1 MSFVHLHVHTEY
13 SLLDGFSNI
22 NRLIKRVKELDMPAV
37 SITDHGTM
45 FGVVDFFRAASSE
58 GIKPII
64 GLETYVAER
73 GMQDRDPQLDKQ
85 SYHLVLLAENQ
96 VGYQNLLK
104 LASAAQLD
112 GFYYRPR
119 IDHALLESHSEG
131 LIATSACMAG
141 EIPRAILEDNPD
153 KAHRKLEWYFDVFGR
168 DRFFLELQ
176 RHDMDDL
183 ERVNQA
189 LLEMGKRYGARY
201 IATNDV
207 HYINESDSYLQ
218 DIQLAIST
226 ASLLSDPNRFRMQG
240 NTYYLRTPQEMATL
254 FNDVPEAIENTLL
267 VAERCSVDLTPH
279 GYHLPQF
286 EVPEGYSAE
295 SYLRELCEKGLL
307 RRYGEHA
314 NDPQVRERLEY
325 ELGVIHQMGFDA
337 YFLIVW
343 DLCRY
348 AAEQGIWYNT
358 RGSAAGSMVA
368 YTLDI
373 TTLEPISH
381 GLYFERFLNPAR
393 ISMPD
398 IDLDFQDDMRARVM
412 EYCAHKYGD
421 DRVAQIITFGTLGAK
436 AAIRDV
442 GRVKDIPLSEVD
454 RVAKLIPMMPGT
466 TLDSALEEVPD
477 FKAVYEDP
485 ETPYIRDLIDT
496 ARGMEGLVRNAGTHA
511 AGVVISD
518 LPIINYAPLH
528 RPTSNSE
535 DNPIKSLVQ
544 FEMNIVDYMGLLKVD
559 FLGLATLKVMEHAC
573 RLIRERHG
581 QVWSLANIPV
591 DDVETYKF
599 LGQGHTAGVFQF
611 EGSGMTRYIMQMQ
624 PKNLDNLIAMVALFR
639 PGPMQFIPSYIKRM
653 HGEEPVS
660 YLDPALEP
668 IFKDT
673 YGIPI
678 YQEQLMFAAISIAG
692 YAPGEADNL
701 RKAIS
706 KKKAKE
712 IERHRNAF
720 INGASERGMNA
731 DIAAQIFDS
740 WEGFARYGF
749 NKSHAANYAV
759 LAVQTAFLKLHYPV
773 EYMTAL
779 LTAEVNNSEKV
790 ALYVADCRSM
800 GIEVRPP
807 DINCSEWGFTIE
819 DDDGRHSIRFGL
831 GAIKNVGHAPV
842 DLILETRRE
851 GAFADLNDI
860 ARRVDLRQVGK
871 RALESLVRV
880 GALDRFG
887 SRVAILDALDRLISV
902 STSHFR
908 AAQAGQLS
916 FFGNVEGIEDDIV
929 LSTPLNID
937 PREQLEW
944 ERELIG
950 LFVSDHPLSPYV
962 PYIKQKITHLSAQ
975 LSEVHHKGQVRVAG
989 MVVRY
994 RPHLAKS
1001 GKYMGFVTI
1010 EDIQGAIE
1018 LVIFPDTWG
1027 KYRELVQVDNVLIA
1041 YGKADAES
1049 SDPKVLVDRLVLVR
1063 EEDLANMELAMDV
1076 EPALQNGTNN
1086 GSSPVLEESFP
1097 LVPETE
1103 MVWDEA
1109 DDEEDLY
1116 PIAEDDEGE
1125 LPGADL
1131 TEPLPLHTPASQEQP
1146 DDHPSYQAAASTRL
1160 IRESA
1165 QPLPQDEPA
1174 LRGQADELPAV
1185 ETGMPP
1191 TTEIDEP
1198 HLDLEQFITADAVPE
1213 NLIPLTFLV
1222 APAGTRSSPEEKDQP
1237 RMLTVVLRHTSDKN
1251 RDIRRL
1257 FRVHGLLH
1265 ACPGQD
1271 RFSFLIYEGGH
1282 YFLMEFPN
1290 ESTHITHGLIRKVAE
1305 LVGGEDN
1312 LRIERINLM

>member
-22 NRLIKRVKELDMPAV
+22 NRLIKRVKELGMPAV

-45 FGVVDFFRAASSE
+45 FGVVDFFRAASAE

-73 GMQDRDPQLDKQ
+73 RMYDRDPQFDKQ

-96 VGYQNLLK
+96 TGYQNLLS
-104 LASAAQLD
+104 LASAAQLE
-112 GFYYRPR
+112 GFYYKPR
-119 IDHALLESHSEG
+119 IDHELLAAHSEG
-131 LIATSACMAG
+131 LIATSSCMVG
-141 EIPRAILEDNPD
+141 EIPRAIREGNPD
-153 KAHRKLEWYFDVFGR
+153 KAYRKLDWYFDVFGR

-183 ERVNQA
+183 ESINQA
-189 LLEMGKRYGARY
+189 LLEMGKRYQARY

-207 HYINESDSYLQ
+207 HYINESDAYLQ

-226 ASLLSDPNRFRMQG
+226 ASLLSTPDRFRMNG
-240 NTYYLRTPQEMATL
+240 NTYYLRTPQEMAGL
-254 FNDVPEAIENTLL
+254 FADVPESIENTLL
-267 VAERCSVDLTPH
+267 IADRCSVDLTPQ

-286 EVPEGYSAE
+286 DVPQGYSVQ

-307 RRYGEHA
+307 KRYGEHA

-325 ELGVIHQMGFDA
+325 ELGVIHEMGFDA

-348 AAEQGIWYNT
+348 ASEQGIWYNT
-358 RGSAAGSMVA
+358 RGSAAGSLVA

-373 TTLEPISH
+373 TTLEPLSH

-398 IDLDFQDDMRARVM
+398 IDLDFQDDMRAKVM
-412 EYCAHKYGD
+412 EYCANKYGD
-421 DRVAQIITFGTLGAK
+421 DRVAQIVTFGTLGAK

-454 RVAKLIPMMPGT
+454 RVAKLIPSLPGT
-466 TLDSALEEVPD
+466 TLDGALVEVPE

-485 ETPYIRDLIDT
+485 ETPYIHDLIDT

-511 AGVVISD
+511 AGVVITD

-528 RPTSNSE
+528 RPTSSSE

-544 FEMNIVDYMGLLKVD
+544 FEMNVVDYMGLLKVD

-581 QVWSLANIPV
+581 QDWSLANIPV
-591 DDVETYKF
+591 NDEETFEF
-599 LGQGHTAGVFQF
+599 LGKGHTAGVFQF
-611 EGSGMTRYIMQMQ
+611 EGSGMTRYIIQMQ

-692 YAPGEADNL
+692 YEPGEADNL

-712 IERHRNAF
+712 IERHRNNF
-720 INGASERGMNA
+720 ISGAAKRGMKEE
-731 DIAAQIFDS
+731 IAAQIFDS

-759 LAVQTAFLKLHYPV
+759 LAVQTAYLKLHYPV

-779 LTAEVNNSEKV
+779 LTAEVNNSDKV
-790 ALYVADCRSM
+790 AFYVADCRSM

-842 DLILETRRE
+842 DLILEARRE
-851 GAFADLNDI
+851 GPFDDLNEF

-871 RALESLVRV
+871 RALESLARV

-887 SRVAILDALDRLISV
+887 ARPAILDALDRIISV

-916 FFGNVEGIEDDIV
+916 FFGTVEGIEDDIE
-929 LSTPLNID
+929 LSAPLGID

-944 ERELIG
+944 ERELLG

-962 PYIKQKITHLSAQ
+962 PYLKQRISHFSTQ
-975 LSEVHHKGQVRVAG
+975 LGEVRHKGQVRVAG
-989 MVVRY
+989 MVVRF
-994 RPHLAKS
+994 RPHLTKS

-1010 EDIQGAIE
+1010 EDIQGAME
-1018 LVIFPDTWG
+1018 LVVFPEAWG
-1027 KYRELVQVDNVLIA
+1027 KYRELVQVDRVLIA
-1041 YGKADAES
+1041 HGRVDTES
-1049 SDPKVLVDRLVLVR
+1049 SEPKVLCDRLIVVR
-1063 EEDLANMELAMDV
+1063 EEDLITSE
-1076 EPALQNGTNN
+1076 TT
-1086 GSSPVLEESFP
+1086 
-1097 LVPETE
+1097 PETE
-1103 MVWDEA
+1103 PMLADANTVGLAQALEDPFMGVPPADLMWGEPGEDE
-1109 DDEEDLY
+1109 LFS
-1116 PIAEDDEGE
+1116 PEDDEDEKDTAGN
-1125 LPGADL
+1125 
-1131 TEPLPLHTPASQEQP
+1131 TMPLSPQPSVSDEDGQPAESG
-1146 DDHPSYQAAASTRL
+1146 SYQAAPAANL

-1165 QPLPQDEPA
+1165 PAAQTEPA
-1174 LRGQADELPAV
+1174 LEPILMEDIPPAGIEALPPASIGEV
-1185 ETGMPP
+1185 Q
-1191 TTEIDEP
+1191 D
-1198 HLDLEQFITADAVPE
+1198 DLEQFIETEALPE

-1222 APAGTRSSPEEKDQP
+1222 APAGTRSSAEEDDQP
-1237 RMLTVVLRHTSDKN
+1237 RMLTVVLRNTADRN

-1257 FRVHGLLH
+1257 YRVHGLLH
-1265 ACPGQD
+1265 ACPGND

-1290 ESTHITHGLIRKVAE
+1290 ESTRITPGVIRKVAE

-1312 LRIERINLM
+1312 LRIERIKLL